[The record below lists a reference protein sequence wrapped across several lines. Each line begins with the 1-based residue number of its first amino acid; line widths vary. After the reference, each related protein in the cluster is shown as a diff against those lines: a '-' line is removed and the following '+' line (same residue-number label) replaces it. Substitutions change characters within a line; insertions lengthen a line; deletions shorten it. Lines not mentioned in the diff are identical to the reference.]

1 MIKIYGQRDCGV
13 CDKARKLCL
22 DYSEDFEYFDRSI
35 RKFYLECVEGKA
47 NMDVI
52 PNVFVNEK
60 YIGDYTSLLT
70 YLKEKRYGSKE

>member
-1 MIKIYGQRDCGV
+1 MTKNNNKG
-13 CDKARKLCL
+13 LL
-22 DYSEDFEYFDRSI
+22 
-35 RKFYLECVEGKA
+35 A